1 MAHKH
6 HKLTKKQLLIILGV
20 IGLIVVAFGAGVLVW
35 WLQHKNTASTPAN
48 GKVVGSQ
55 SDHALLKPAADAQQQ
70 ALKGD
75 TQGAVTTIQN
85 ALKQPNVS
93 NDDKYTLLVQEGVTY
108 SNNHQYQQALD
119 VLKQAEAVSSTF
131 TTSHL
136 IAEQA
141 EALGDKATALT
152 YYKKALTQL
161 DPNAI
166 SYRSDKTFYENKVRS
181 LGGTP

>member
-6 HKLTKKQLLIILGV
+6 HKLTKKQWLIILGV
-20 IGLIVVAFGAGVLVW
+20 IGVIVVAFGAGVLVW
-35 WLQHKNTASTPAN
+35 WLQHKNPANTPAN
-48 GKVVGSQ
+48 GGVVGSQ
-55 SDHALLKPAADAQQQ
+55 SDHALLKPAVDAQQQ
-70 ALKGD
+70 AFKGD
-75 TQGAVTTIQN
+75 TQGAVKTIQN
-85 ALKQPNVS
+85 ALNQPNVS
-93 NDDKYTLLVQEGVTY
+93 NDDKYTLLVEEGVTY

-119 VLKQAEAVSSTF
+119 ALKQAEAVSSTF

-141 EALGDKATALT
+141 EALGDKSTALT

-161 DPNAI
+161 DTTAI
-166 SYRSDKTFYENKVRS
+166 SYKSDKTFYENKVRS